1 MSGSYRKTVIV
12 LALFLSMVLLSA
24 ASKLAVKQTESVQC
38 STPECSDEEK
48 FVLIDGLS
56 EDEWIIRAIWLE
68 ELAAY
73 SKSGEIYSKL
83 YAATGKKEYLFKE
96 VSSNIYSKANL
107 SDSLKKLKKWTAANP
122 DDLTGRRLLLALYM
136 NMKLFDEAAKISIY
150 LIEHSDQDS
159 DLELAA
165 NPYFFSGQY
174 EKGVELLSK
183 LYRSTKNERVL
194 LRIVAVY
201 AQYLNEPQKAIQLLE
216 THRRIEDASPD
227 VYKMLIDLYVKE
239 QKIDHILEV
248 YKALYEKEPEEEYL
262 SKIMEIYVYNRDFSG
277 LIKFLESNHANDE
290 ILYDLYKK
298 ERQFEKAKILS
309 ETFYLKDHDP
319 VWLAEKAILTYEAAE
334 DKDDQ
339 KMLDEIVSL
348 FDEALAKGV
357 DDSIYLNY
365 YAYTLIDK
373 DIDIDKGMEIIA
385 KALKQQPDNSFYLD
399 SLAWGHYKKGECM
412 KAYKIMKKVVEKEGL
427 EEPEIKDHWEKIQKC
442 QKPVIVGAR

>member
-12 LALFLSMVLLSA
+12 LALFLSVVYLSA
-24 ASKLAVKQTESVQC
+24 ASKLAVKQIEPAQC
-38 STPECSDEEK
+38 STPECSNEEK
-48 FVLIDGLS
+48 LVVVDGIS

-68 ELAAY
+68 ENAAF
-73 SKSGEIYSKL
+73 SQSGEIYSKL
-83 YAATGKKEYLFKE
+83 YAAIGKKEYLFKE
-96 VSSNIYSKANL
+96 VSSSIYSKAKL
-107 SDSLKKLKKWTAANP
+107 SESLKKLKKWTTAHP
-122 DDLTGRRLLLALYM
+122 DDLAGRRLMLALYM
-136 NMKLFDEAAKISIY
+136 NMKSFDEAAKIGIY
-150 LIEHSDQDS
+150 LLEDSDQDS

-183 LYRSTKNERVL
+183 LYRNTKNERVL

-201 AQYLNEPQKAIQLLE
+201 AQYLNEPKKAIQLLE

-239 QKIDHILEV
+239 QKIDQILEV

-262 SKIMEIYVYNRDFSG
+262 SKIMEIYVYNRDFKG
-277 LIKFLESNHANDE
+277 LIKFLESNRANDE
-290 ILYDLYKK
+290 VLYDLYKK
-298 ERQFEKAKILS
+298 ERQFEKAKTLS
-309 ETFYLKDHDP
+309 ETFYLKDRNP
-319 VWLAEKAILTYEAAE
+319 VWLAEKAILTFEAAK

-339 KMLDEIVSL
+339 KMLEELVSL
-348 FDEALAKGV
+348 FEEALSKGV

-373 DIDIDKGMEIIA
+373 EIDIDKGMAIIA

-399 SLAWGHYKKGECM
+399 SLAWGHFKKGECM

-427 EEPEIKDHWEKIQKC
+427 EEPEIKEHWEKIQKC
-442 QKPVIVGAR
+442 QKPVIVGST

>member
-12 LALFLSMVLLSA
+12 LALFLSVVYLSA
-24 ASKLAVKQTESVQC
+24 ASKLAVKQIESIQC

-48 FVLIDGLS
+48 LVMVDGIS

-96 VSSNIYSKANL
+96 VSSSIYSKAKL

-122 DDLTGRRLLLALYM
+122 DDLAGRRLLLALYM
-136 NMKLFDEAAKISIY
+136 NMKSFDEAAKISTY

-239 QKIDHILEV
+239 QKIDQILEV

-262 SKIMEIYVYNRDFSG
+262 GKIMEIYVYNRDFKG

-290 ILYDLYKK
+290 VLYDLYKK
-298 ERQFEKAKILS
+298 ERQFEKAKTLS
-309 ETFYLKDHDP
+309 ETFYLKDRNP
-319 VWLAEKAILTYEAAE
+319 VWLAEKAILTFEAAK
-334 DKDDQ
+334 DKDDK
-339 KMLDEIVSL
+339 KMLEELVSL
-348 FDEALAKGV
+348 FEEALSKGV

-373 DIDIDKGMEIIA
+373 EIDIDKGMEIIA

-399 SLAWGHYKKGECM
+399 SLAWGHFKKGECM

-427 EEPEIKDHWEKIQKC
+427 EEPEIKEHWEKIQKC
-442 QKPVIVGAR
+442 QKPVIVGSR